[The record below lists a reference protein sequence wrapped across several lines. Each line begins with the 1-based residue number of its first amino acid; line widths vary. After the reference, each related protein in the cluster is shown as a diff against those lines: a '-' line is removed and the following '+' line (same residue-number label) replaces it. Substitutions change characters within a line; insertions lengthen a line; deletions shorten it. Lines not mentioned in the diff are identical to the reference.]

1 MSYVL
6 NDSNNTNVFFIH
18 VQFVKCLVKKVS
30 LDEFEQKVRSMRI
43 LENVELPESFKKTL
57 LDKDKQDSPQ
67 SPTNFNKKV
76 KTEAKLPRGKE
87 NMVDQLKAKNKEKDE
102 ARKAA
107 IDQGRIP
114 KPEVLVRMANLSV
127 IGGYKVNGVAAIHSE
142 IVKNEVFKDFYQ
154 VAEAIIALFLLLVAI

>member
-67 SPTNFNKKV
+67 SPTNFNKKKV

-87 NMVDQLKAKNKEKDE
+87 NMVDQLKTKNKEKDE

-107 IDQGRIP
+107 IDQGRVP

-154 VAEAIIALFLLLVAI
+154 VAEAVIALFCF